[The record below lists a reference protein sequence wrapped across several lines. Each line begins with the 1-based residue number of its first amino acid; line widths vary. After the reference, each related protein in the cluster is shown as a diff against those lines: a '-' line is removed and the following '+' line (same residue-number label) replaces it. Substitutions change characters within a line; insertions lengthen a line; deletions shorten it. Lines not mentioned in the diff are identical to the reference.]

1 MTFETARTGDFSQ
14 DNDGRSNDTLSSTV
28 KTVIIGVGGGGSNA
42 VDNMIAAGVRVN
54 QFMAINTD
62 RQALRASKA
71 KKRVQIGSEITKGFG
86 AGANPAVG
94 RQAAIECKEALTNMI
109 NDMDLVF
116 ITAGMGGGTGTG
128 AAPVVAEIAQKLG
141 KLTIAFVTTPFEY
154 EGEIRKRNAEA
165 GIAKLR
171 EFVDAIVIVPNE
183 RLASVAKGMTVE
195 DAFRYAD
202 DVLRQGVQATTVLI
216 NNTGRINVDFADI
229 QTILRKGGD
238 AIIGIG
244 RASGANRA
252 IEAVRRAVNNAVLG
266 TSIEGATRVIV
277 NIEGAKVKMEENS
290 QAVNL
295 VKDICA
301 KGANIIY
308 GSGVTP
314 ELKDEIQVTIIA
326 TGFNRATEAPQQEA
340 QPAAQTQSVQQQQPQ
355 RTEPSQQQGTLVQQS
370 FFGQPQP
377 ITQRPTQQRSNNGFV
392 SLDDD
397 SQDSWLSRL
406 RGKK

>member
-14 DNDGRSNDTLSSTV
+14 DNDGRSNDNLSSTV

-86 AGANPAVG
+86 AGANPSVG

-277 NIEGAKVKMEENS
+277 NIEGAKIKMEENT

-301 KGANIIY
+301 KGANIIF

-326 TGFNRATEAPQQEA
+326 TGFNRATEPAQEETQAAVQQ
-340 QPAAQTQSVQQQQPQ
+340 PVQQQQ
-355 RTEPSQQQGTLVQQS
+355 RVDIPSQQQGTLVQQS

-377 ITQRPTQQRSNNGFV
+377 IPQRQQPRNNNGFV

-406 RGKK
+406 RGKKQ